1 MLYWLIRV
9 LQRFKTLVKIR
20 QSIFVH
26 ISLSLANI
34 LPPSG
39 CNFRA
44 LKQGSTVALQSLYS
58 KRNWLGCSGETCV
71 KDTCPGL
78 YMEGIDWDNCPAD
91 VYQIYRRNG
100 PGTVNVGDTIGL
112 HHPSGG
118 QWFSAFGGTG
128 HRNPC
133 PGTPT
138 TGHGFKAADRWV
150 RCFGEVFRIYARGK
164 SSGDVINEHDAIFL
178 FYEKDNEWVGFD
190 GDTAEHRT
198 CPGKVRPPIS
208 SKYDECWGEV
218 FEVWK
223 R

>member
-9 LQRFKTLVKIR
+9 LQGFKTLVKIR
-20 QSIFVH
+20 QLIFVL
-26 ISLSLANI
+26 ISLFGKC

-39 CNFRA
+39 CNYRA
-44 LKQGSTVALQSLYS
+44 LEQGSTVALQSLYS

-78 YMEGIDWDNCPAD
+78 YMEGSDWDNCPAY

-100 PGTVNVGDTIGL
+100 PGAVHVGDFIGL
-112 HHPSGG
+112 YYPPGSN
-118 QWFSAFGGTG
+118 WFSMAGGTG

-138 TGHGFKAADRWV
+138 SADGFESVDRWV
-150 RCFGEVFRIYARGK
+150 RCYGEVFRIYARGK

-178 FYEKDNEWVGFD
+178 FYERDNEWVGFD
-190 GDTAEHRT
+190 GDTAEHRA
-198 CPGKVRPPIS
+198 CPGTVRPPPS
-208 SKYDECWGEV
+208 AKYEECWGEV